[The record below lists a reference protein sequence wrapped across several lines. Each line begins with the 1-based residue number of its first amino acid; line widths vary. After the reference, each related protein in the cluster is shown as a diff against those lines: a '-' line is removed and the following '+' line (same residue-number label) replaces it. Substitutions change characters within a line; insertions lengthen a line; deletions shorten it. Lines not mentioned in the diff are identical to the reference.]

1 MDFIPISDSERQE
14 MCSILGISSIE
25 ELLSDIPKEKRSH
38 QVLGLAKALSELE
51 LKHSMQDLAKKN
63 CAVDDHSCFLG
74 AGAYDHFIPAVVS
87 SLINRSEFLTAY
99 TPYQP
104 EISQGTLQSIF
115 EFQSII
121 CELTGMDVANASLY
135 DGATSLYEA
144 AHMACQ
150 VTGRNKILVAG
161 TVHPEYRQV
170 LRTYMNNTQTE
181 IREVPY
187 ADGVGDLNALE
198 ELVDEKTAAVII
210 QQPNFFGCLEP
221 VESIQ
226 KLCKAHGALFVM
238 SIYPFSLGLLR
249 RPGDY
254 GADIVTGEGQ
264 SLGLPLSFGGPYL
277 GLFACRKELVR
288 KMPGRVV
295 GQTVDHSGEKA
306 YVLTLQTREQHIRR
320 HRATSNICSNEALC
334 ALAACIYV
342 SLMGSKGLRKAA
354 QRSVSGAH
362 YLAERIGA
370 VAGWEIVFK
379 QPFFNEF
386 VVKAP
391 LEVSLLNKKLL
402 KRKILGGL
410 NIETFYPDLKQ
421 TMLLCV
427 TEKRSKQE
435 LDAFIEVIKTI

>member
-1 MDFIPISDSERQE
+1 MDFIPISDAERQE
-14 MCSILGISSIE
+14 MCSALGISSID
-25 ELLSDIPKEKRSH
+25 ELLADIPKEKRALEN
-38 QVLGLAKALSELE
+38 LGLPKALSEIE
-51 LKHSMQDLAKKN
+51 LKHLVQNLAQKN
-63 CAVDDHSCFLG
+63 CDGEEYACFLG
-74 AGAYDHFIPAVVS
+74 GGAYDHFIPAAVATLV
-87 SLINRSEFLTAY
+87 NRSEFLTAY

-135 DGATSLYEA
+135 DGATALYEA
-144 AHMACQ
+144 AHMASE
-150 VTGRNKILVAG
+150 VTGRNKILVVG

-170 LRTYMNNTQTE
+170 LRTYLQSSQTE
-181 IREVPY
+181 IKEVPHT
-187 ADGVGDLNALE
+187 AGVGDLQKLE
-198 ELVDEKTAAVII
+198 ELLDEKTAAVIV

-221 VESIQ
+221 AESIQ
-226 KLCKAHGALFVM
+226 KLCKIHGALFVV
-238 SIYPFSLGLLR
+238 SAYPFSLGLLK

-264 SLGLPLSFGGPYL
+264 SLGLPLSFGGPFL

-295 GQTVDHSGEKA
+295 GQTVDHSGKKA

-320 HRATSNICSNEALC
+320 QRATSNICSNEALC
-334 ALAACIYV
+334 ALTACIYV
-342 SLMGSKGLRKAA
+342 SLMGSKGLQKAA
-354 QRSVSGAH
+354 QRSVAGAH
-362 YLAERIGA
+362 YLAKRIA
-370 VAGWEIVFK
+370 EIPGWEMVFP

-391 LEVSLLNKKLL
+391 VDVALLKEKLL
-402 KRKILGGL
+402 KRKIIGGL
-410 NIETFYPDLKQ
+410 NVEEFYPELKQ
-421 TMLLCV
+421 TILVCV

-435 LDAFIEVIKTI
+435 LDTFIEAIKTL